1 MKRKLLLICTGSIL
15 ATVAG
20 QAQAVVTSSGTIGA
34 TLTLTNGC
42 LINGSP
48 SQNGINFGTLDFG
61 THPATFSTLSTQLTG
76 ASGGN
81 TFTIQCTTTSYTVAI
96 TGNTNSTAPG
106 TIVGTPGTPARYLIN
121 TTNAAQGVAYS
132 LYSDS
137 GFNNVV
143 ANNAALPIA
152 STTGGVNSY
161 TLYGRIT
168 GGGNSVSVVPGTY
181 TDTINV
187 SVTY

>member
-1 MKRKLLLICTGSIL
+1 MDRPPKTALTSGHWISGPIL
-15 ATVAG
+15 
-20 QAQAVVTSSGTIGA
+20 Q
-34 TLTLTNGC
+34 
-42 LINGSP
+42 P
-48 SQNGINFGTLDFG
+48 
-61 THPATFSTLSTQLTG
+61 FSTLTTQLTG

-81 TFTIQCTTTSYTVAI
+81 TFTIQCTTASYTVAI

-106 TIVGTPGTPARYLIN
+106 TVVGTTGTPARYLIN
-121 TTNAAQGVAYS
+121 TTNTAQGVAYS

-152 STTGGVNSY
+152 STAGGVDSY

-168 GGGNSVSVVPGTY
+168 GGGNSVTVVPGTY